1 MSAGAE
7 SPIRWGILATGWIA
21 SEFTKDL
28 VLTGHAVQAVGSR
41 NLESAQTFADRFGIP
56 TAHGSYEELAAD
68 PDVDI
73 VYVSTPH
80 AFHAENAILMLNA
93 GKHVLV
99 EKPFTLNA
107 AQAREIVDLAA
118 SKGLLVL
125 EAMWTRFLPHVV
137 RIREI
142 ITEGTLG
149 ELRQFDADHRQKAPT
164 DPRHRMNALDLGGGA
179 LLDLGIYPISFAAHL
194 FGTPESVLASARFQE
209 GGADSQVATIFR
221 YADGQLATSISALDT
236 LGPNVA
242 SIVGT
247 EGRIDID
254 SVWYSP
260 TTFRV
265 LNSTGD
271 VVESYDQPVEGR
283 GMQFQ
288 ADEAERL
295 IRAGE
300 LASPIL
306 SPEESVSI
314 MATMDEIRRQIG
326 LVYPGE

>member
-7 SPIRWGILATGWIA
+7 EPIRWGILATGWIA
-21 SEFTKDL
+21 QTFTKDL
-28 VLTGHAVQAVGSR
+28 LLTGREVRAVGSR
-41 NLESAQTFADRFGIP
+41 SLESAQAFAAEFGIP
-56 TAHGSYEELAAD
+56 VAHGSYEELAND

-80 AFHAENAILMLNA
+80 AFHAENAIMMLNA

-99 EKPFTLNA
+99 EKPFTLNG

-125 EAMWTRFLPHVV
+125 EAMWTRFLPHIA

-142 ITEGTLG
+142 IESGMLG
-149 ELRQFDADHRQKAPT
+149 ELRQFTADHRQKASA
-164 DPRHRMNALDLGGGA
+164 DPRHRMNALELGGGA

-194 FGTPESVLASARFQE
+194 FGTPESVLASARFQA

-221 YADGQLATSISALDT
+221 YADGQLASTISALDT

-247 EGRIDID
+247 DARIDID
-254 SVWYSP
+254 AVWYSP

-265 LNSTGD
+265 VDSAGR
-271 VVESYDQPVEGR
+271 VVESYDVPVEGR

-288 ADEAERL
+288 AFEAERL

-300 LASPIL
+300 ISSPLL
-306 SPEESVSI
+306 SPEESVTI
-314 MATMDEIRRQIG
+314 METMDEIRRQIG

>member
-1 MSAGAE
+1 M
-7 SPIRWGILATGWIA
+7 
-21 SEFTKDL
+21 FTKDL
-28 VLTGHAVQAVGSR
+28 VLT
-41 NLESAQTFADRFGIP
+41 
-56 TAHGSYEELAAD
+56 AD

-80 AFHAENAILMLNA
+80 TFHAENAILLLNA

-118 SKGLLVL
+118 SKDLLVL

-142 ITEGTLG
+142 IEAGTLG
-149 ELRQFDADHRQKAPT
+149 ELRQFDADHRQKASA
-164 DPRHRMNALDLGGGA
+164 DPAHRMNALELGGGA

-194 FGTPESVLASARFQE
+194 FGTPESVHAAARFQD
-209 GGADSQVATIFR
+209 GGADSQVATVFR
-221 YADGQLATSISALDT
+221 YAEGQLATTISALDT
-236 LGPNVA
+236 LGPNIA

-247 EGRIDID
+247 DGRIDID
-254 SVWYSP
+254 AVWYTP

-265 LNSTGD
+265 LNSAGD
-271 VVESYDQPVEGR
+271 VIESYDQPVQGR

-300 LASPIL
+300 IGSPIL